1 MSPRGRTLDSPP
13 VVVQNW
19 AVLRPRCSTISTL
32 NYCHRALTSVQ
43 TYSVLCGV
51 QIRIVEPHPTDI
63 KLFPRPGTQLL
74 ATSQT
79 FDPVH
84 VISGMSYDHVAQLLA
99 TPNVNG
105 TLFEEGV
112 DFQAFDLEDS
122 VFSMED
128 GIMVNSTW
136 LSEFDNKVTLIK
148 FLQVSFVIMVPCPP
162 FKRLRLLPSTPMH
175 MSERLCVCGF
185 G

>member
-1 MSPRGRTLDSPP
+1 
-13 VVVQNW
+13 
-19 AVLRPRCSTISTL
+19 
-32 NYCHRALTSVQ
+32 
-43 TYSVLCGV
+43 
-51 QIRIVEPHPTDI
+51 
-63 KLFPRPGTQLL
+63 
-74 ATSQT
+74 
-79 FDPVH
+79 
-84 VISGMSYDHVAQLLA
+84 MSYDHVAQLLA

-162 FKRLRLLPSTPMH
+162 FKRLRLHPSTPTH
-175 MSERLCVCGF
+175 TSERLCLCGF

>member
-1 MSPRGRTLDSPP
+1 VASKHASLNPTPL
-13 VVVQNW
+13 
-19 AVLRPRCSTISTL
+19 TL
-32 NYCHRALTSVQ
+32 N
-43 TYSVLCGV
+43 
-51 QIRIVEPHPTDI
+51 
-63 KLFPRPGTQLL
+63 PGTQLL

-84 VISGMSYDHVAQLLA
+84 VISGMSYDHVAHLLA

-136 LSEFDNKVTLIK
+136 LSEFDNRVTLIK
-148 FLQVSFVIMVPCPP
+148 FLQVSFIIMVPCPL
-162 FKRLRLLPSTPMH
+162 FKLGVRVRLHPSTPMH
-175 MSERLCVCGF
+175 TSERLCLCGF